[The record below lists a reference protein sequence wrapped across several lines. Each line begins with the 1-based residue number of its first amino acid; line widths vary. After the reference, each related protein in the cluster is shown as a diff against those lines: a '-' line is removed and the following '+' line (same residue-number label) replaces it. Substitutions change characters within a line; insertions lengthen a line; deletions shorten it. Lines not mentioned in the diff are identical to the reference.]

1 MQMKKII
8 YIIISCLLISCEL
21 EVLDKGDI
29 DGHWQLRQI
38 DTLATGGTC
47 DMSYSNIYW
56 AVESNILQVRYIDN
70 SNLKILFRYEKQGD
84 ELMIHTP
91 FHVITKDELE
101 PVEDAELL
109 TPFGIIGTKDSF
121 HIEKLSH
128 SNLVMK
134 NENYQ
139 LYFRR
144 Y

>member
-1 MQMKKII
+1 MKKII
-8 YIIISCLLISCEL
+8 YIFISCLLISCEL
-21 EVLDKGDI
+21 EVLDNGAL
-29 DGHWQLRQI
+29 DGNWQLRQI

-47 DMSYSNIYW
+47 DMSYSYIYW
-56 AVESNILQVRYIDN
+56 AVESHILQVRDIDN
-70 SNLKILFRYEKQGD
+70 GNLKILFRYEKQGD

-91 FHVITKDELE
+91 FHVITKDELK

-121 HIEKLSH
+121 HIEKLNH